1 MKSTFIALLVL
12 CLCLGGCGEKTQS
25 EIVEEAIR
33 EHLEKPTGELTK
45 ADLEKVTSLPLTA
58 TQITDAGFK
67 ELAKL
72 KNLTYLNLTGIKI
85 TDAGLKEIAKCRSL
99 KSLILW
105 HTQITDAGLKEV
117 AKLQNLET
125 LNLTNT
131 QITDAGLK
139 EVAKL
144 AQLRIL
150 TLHDTQVT
158 KAGVIELHKTL
169 PKCGVR
175 IEKRKWPSYASP
187 PKAAPEK
194 LIADPIVEKAIRMRL
209 KKPAGGL
216 TKEDLESVKTLFL
229 FLNELTQVP
238 KDLEKLKQLTE
249 LHLNNNKLNNVKG
262 LEKLGQLKYLHLENN
277 NLTNLKGLESLTHLK
292 ELDLNNNPDL
302 TKAQI
307 EELQKVLPACKIS
320 SNSKK

>member
-1 MKSTFIALLVL
+1 MKATLLIILVMTL
-12 CLCLGGCGEKTQS
+12 VGCGEKTQS

-33 EHLEKPTGELTK
+33 EHLEKTMGWLTK
-45 ADLEKVTSLPLTA
+45 DDFEKVTGLDLQGDDRISDVGL
-58 TQITDAGFK
+58 K
-67 ELAKL
+67 ELPKL
-72 KNLTYLNLTGIKI
+72 KNLAYLNLTGTKI

-99 KSLILW
+99 KRLNLW
-105 HTQITDAGLKEV
+105 HTQITDAGLEEL
-117 AKLQNLET
+117 AQLQQ
-125 LNLTNT
+125 LTSLDLRHT
-131 QITDAGLK
+131 RITDAGLK

-144 AQLRIL
+144 AQLRSLI
-150 TLHDTQVT
+150 LHDTQVT
-158 KAGVIELHKTL
+158 KAGIIELHKTL

-175 IEKRKWPSYASP
+175 IEKRKWPAYASP

-194 LIADPIVEKAIRMRL
+194 LITDPIVEKAIRRRL
-209 KKPAGGL
+209 EKPAGEL

-249 LHLNNNKLNNVKG
+249 LNLNNNKLNNVKG

-277 NLTNLKGLESLTHLK
+277 NLTDLKGLESLTRLK

-307 EELQKVLPACKIS
+307 EELQKALPACNIS
-320 SNSKK
+320 SNAKK

>member
-1 MKSTFIALLVL
+1 
-12 CLCLGGCGEKTQS
+12 
-25 EIVEEAIR
+25 
-33 EHLEKPTGELTK
+33 
-45 ADLEKVTSLPLTA
+45 
-58 TQITDAGFK
+58 
-67 ELAKL
+67 
-72 KNLTYLNLTGIKI
+72 
-85 TDAGLKEIAKCRSL
+85 
-99 KSLILW
+99 
-105 HTQITDAGLKEV
+105 
-117 AKLQNLET
+117 
-125 LNLTNT
+125 
-131 QITDAGLK
+131 
-139 EVAKL
+139 VAKL

>member
-1 MKSTFIALLVL
+1 MIKQILLILAVVALA
-12 CLCLGGCGEKTQS
+12 GCGEKTQS

-33 EHLEKPTGELTK
+33 EHLKKTMGWLTE
-45 ADLEKVTSLPLTA
+45 ADFEKVTGLDLEGDDRISDVGL
-58 TQITDAGFK
+58 K
-67 ELAKL
+67 ELPKL
-72 KNLTYLNLTGIKI
+72 KNLAYLNLTGTKI
-85 TDAGLKEIAKCRSL
+85 TDAGIKEIAKCRSL
-99 KSLILW
+99 KRLNLW
-105 HTQITDAGLKEV
+105 HTQITDAGLKELPQ
-117 AKLQNLET
+117 LQQ
-125 LNLTNT
+125 LTSLDLRDT
-131 QITDAGLK
+131 KITDVGLK

-144 AQLRIL
+144 VQLRSL
-150 TLHDTQVT
+150 MLHNTKVT
-158 KAGVIELHKTL
+158 KAGIIELHKTL

>member
-1 MKSTFIALLVL
+1 
-12 CLCLGGCGEKTQS
+12 
-25 EIVEEAIR
+25 
-33 EHLEKPTGELTK
+33 
-45 ADLEKVTSLPLTA
+45 
-58 TQITDAGFK
+58 
-67 ELAKL
+67 
-72 KNLTYLNLTGIKI
+72 
-85 TDAGLKEIAKCRSL
+85 
-99 KSLILW
+99 
-105 HTQITDAGLKEV
+105 
-117 AKLQNLET
+117 
-125 LNLTNT
+125 
-131 QITDAGLK
+131 
-139 EVAKL
+139 VAKL

-292 ELDLNNNPDL
+292 ELDLNNNPNL

-307 EELQKVLPACKIS
+307 EELQKALPGCKIEH
-320 SNSKK
+320 NATK